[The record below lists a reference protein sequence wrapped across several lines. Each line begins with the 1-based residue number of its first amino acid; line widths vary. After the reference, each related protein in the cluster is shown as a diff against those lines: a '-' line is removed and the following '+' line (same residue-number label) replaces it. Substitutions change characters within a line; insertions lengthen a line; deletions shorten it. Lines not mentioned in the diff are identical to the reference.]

1 MPNFMPE
8 LIRAHKEK
16 FVKTCQ
22 SDHQKYG
29 FPITGNTVIDITMAL
44 ADVLTQCAFDASGGL
59 ESCVASGKSGVIS
72 STVGGY
78 FFGEGAQ
85 SNVGYQN
92 PELLFDESLV
102 QIIRLLGDI

>member
-1 MPNFMPE
+1 MPRFTYE
-8 LIRAHKEK
+8 LIRDHKDK

-22 SDHQKYG
+22 SDQQKYG
-29 FPITGNTVIDITMAL
+29 FPINGNTVTDITIVL
-44 ADVLTQCAFDASGGL
+44 ANMLTQCAFDASGGL
-59 ESCVASGKSGVIS
+59 ESCVVSGKTGIIT
-72 STVGGY
+72 STIGDY

-102 QIIRLLGDI
+102 QIIKLLGDI